1 MSGAEA
7 MKNRQKALAPR
18 RHGVVWLA
26 DSRTL
31 QLVTLSPSR
40 SLPSLSLSLSLL
52 VSAPRPLLLLRDHVQ
67 GGRPICD

>member
-7 MKNRQKALAPR
+7 MKNRQKALAPPR
-18 RHGVVWLA
+18 SGVVGRFQDA
-26 DSRTL
+26 AIGHP
-31 QLVTLSPSR
+31 LSFSL

-52 VSAPRPLLLLRDHVQ
+52 ASAPRPLLLLRDHVQ